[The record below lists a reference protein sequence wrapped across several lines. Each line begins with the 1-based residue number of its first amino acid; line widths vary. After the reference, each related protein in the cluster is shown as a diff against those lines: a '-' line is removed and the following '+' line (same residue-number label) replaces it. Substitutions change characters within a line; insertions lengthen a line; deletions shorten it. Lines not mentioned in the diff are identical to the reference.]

1 MMLLDFYSGSHGHFL
16 EYLINVYIFRCPSV
30 DKIFTSL
37 GTSHGI
43 RHDTN
48 YMDSRI
54 IVAGHYSEFNVPTT
68 DPVSVVRI
76 QTATNYA
83 KTIYQ
88 INVDCRAGDIP
99 VEKKRQNI
107 PVEIRSMPDLLR
119 NNYLSKLK
127 YPEIGYKIPGDW
139 RWSKPTRIYDFPME
153 SLFDLTELYSEM
165 LKLSNFLNHS
175 WNPDV
180 SLAKVWN
187 EFIEAN
193 HGVQAWKKCKNI
205 LEMSLSN
212 SPMDFDC
219 TPWEQALLNLMLEQS
234 IGCQVIKTD
243 HFPQNTQEIYRAIQH
258 YIKTFDIQF

>member
-1 MMLLDFYSGSHGHFL
+1 MLLDFYSGSHGHFL

-205 LEMSLSN
+205 LKN
-212 SPMDFDC
+212 
-219 TPWEQALLNLMLEQS
+219 N
-234 IGCQVIKTD
+234 I
-243 HFPQNTQEIYRAIQH
+243 
-258 YIKTFDIQF
+258 